1 MRYCFDF
8 YVRLTDLLEAKS
20 GNLQWENLEN
30 LLLKQIANLLKK
42 KITSVTLMYNLKNT
56 FCTVIMFYL
65 HHLWCVLKKNVCW
78 KSRIPFRH
86 PILPVSPLPYLSQF
100 SIPPVPV
107 LLVPLTRPG
116 PPGPPVYPVPVE
128 PPKMPIN

>member
-65 HHLWCVLKKNVCW
+65 HHL
-78 KSRIPFRH
+78 
-86 PILPVSPLPYLSQF
+86 
-100 SIPPVPV
+100 
-107 LLVPLTRPG
+107 
-116 PPGPPVYPVPVE
+116 
-128 PPKMPIN
+128 